1 MGIRVDI
8 RKRLDSF
15 DLEVAFETERET
27 LGILGASGS
36 GKSMTLRCI
45 AGIERPDEG
54 VITVDGLTVF
64 DSASGIDL
72 APRDRCVG
80 LLFQHYA
87 LFPTMSVAGNIDIAI
102 SARFGQGLPRAQ
114 RAARVAELVGMF
126 RLEGLEDSL
135 PARLSGG
142 QQQRVALAR
151 MIASAPRA
159 ILLDEPFSAL
169 DGHLRAAIE
178 RDLVSFLDAVDVPS
192 LLVSHNRDEVF
203 RLCPSV
209 IALDEGR
216 ITAAGSRERVFA
228 DPRTVAAARLTGCEN
243 IAPAIRAGRESVAIP
258 SWGVVL
264 ETAQAI
270 PKSMTHVGIRARDI
284 HAASDR
290 DTCNRFPFS
299 VDRVLAS
306 PETVTLNVTAL
317 TAPGVAGGERSVR
330 ESLVWERR
338 LEDGTAEHRVGKV
351 DLRAGKR
358 NGEISLAIPPDA
370 VLFLS

>member
-36 GKSMTLRCI
+36 GKSMTLRCV

-54 VITVDGLTVF
+54 VITVDGVTVF
-64 DSASGIDL
+64 DSSSGIDIP
-72 APRDRCVG
+72 PRDRRVG

-87 LFPTMSVAGNIDIAI
+87 LFPTMSVAENIDIAL
-102 SARFGQGLPRAQ
+102 SARFGRGMPRAR
-114 RAARVAELVGMF
+114 RAARVAELVSMF
-126 RLEGLEDSL
+126 RLEGLEDTI

-142 QQQRVALAR
+142 QQQRAALAR

-169 DGHLRAAIE
+169 DGYLRAAIE
-178 RDLVSFLDAVDVPS
+178 RDLVSFLEAVDVPS
-192 LLVSHNRDEVF
+192 LLVSHDRDEVF
-203 RLCPSV
+203 RLCPAV
-209 IALDEGR
+209 IALDSGR
-216 ITAAGSRERVFA
+216 ITAAGSRERVFG
-228 DPRTVAAARLTGCEN
+228 DPGSVAAARLTGCEN
-243 IAPAIRAGRESVAIP
+243 IAPAIRAGNESVAIP

-264 ETAQAI
+264 ETSRAI
-270 PKSMTHVGIRARDI
+270 PHSITHVGIRARDI
-284 HAASDR
+284 RAASDL

-299 VDRVLAS
+299 VGRVLAS
-306 PETVTLNVTAL
+306 PETVTLTVTAL
-317 TAPGVAGGERSVR
+317 TAPGVAGGDRSIR

-338 LEDGTAEHRVGKV
+338 LGEVKAEPRDGKD
-351 DLRAGKR
+351 DLRDGKR
-358 NGEISLAIPPDA
+358 NGEILLAIPPDA

>member
-15 DLEVAFETERET
+15 DLEVAFGTERET

-36 GKSMTLRCI
+36 GKSMTLRCV

-64 DSASGIDL
+64 DSVSGIDL
-72 APRDRCVG
+72 SPRDRCVG

-87 LFPTMSVAGNIDIAI
+87 LFPTMSVSGNIDIAL
-102 SARFGQGLPRAQ
+102 SARFGRGMPRVL
-114 RAARVAELVGMF
+114 RAARVAELISMF

-192 LLVSHNRDEVF
+192 LLVSHDRDEVF
-203 RLCPSV
+203 RLCPAV
-209 IALDEGR
+209 IALDAGR

-228 DPRTVAAARLTGCEN
+228 DPGSVAAARLTGCEN
-243 IAPAIRAGRESVAIP
+243 IAPAIRAGSESVAIP
-258 SWGVVL
+258 SWGIVL
-264 ETAQAI
+264 EIAQEI
-270 PKSMTHVGIRARDI
+270 PRSMTYIGIRARDI
-284 HAASDR
+284 RVASDR

-306 PETVTLNVTAL
+306 PEALTLNVTAL
-317 TAPGVAGGERSVR
+317 TAPGVAGGDRSVR
-330 ESLVWERR
+330 DSLVWER
-338 LEDGTAEHRVGKV
+338 LLGDGEENP
-351 DLRAGKR
+351 RAGKR
-358 NGEISLAIPPDA
+358 NGEITLAIPPDA